1 MKIEPGDL
9 DRAEFLET
17 FGHVFEHSPWIA
29 ENVWEGGL
37 DTRHETA
44 AGLHEAMCNEIRRAS
59 TEEKL
64 ELLRA
69 HPDLACAVSAASLSH
84 HSRGEQ
90 RRSGL
95 DQCSTEE
102 FAEFQ
107 KLNKAYKDKFGF
119 PFILAI
125 KGFQRQKILEI
136 FRTRLQHSQ
145 EEEFQAALAQV
156 MKIGL
161 FRLQDI
167 MQ

>member
-9 DRAEFLET
+9 DRAEFLEA

-59 TEEKL
+59 HEEKL

-69 HPDLACAVSAASLSH
+69 HPDLACAVSSASLSD

-107 KLNKAYKDKFGF
+107 KLNGAYKKKFGF

-125 KGFQRQKILEI
+125 KGFHRQKILEI
-136 FRTRLQHSQ
+136 FRTRMQHSE
-145 EEEFQAALAQV
+145 EEEFQTALAQV